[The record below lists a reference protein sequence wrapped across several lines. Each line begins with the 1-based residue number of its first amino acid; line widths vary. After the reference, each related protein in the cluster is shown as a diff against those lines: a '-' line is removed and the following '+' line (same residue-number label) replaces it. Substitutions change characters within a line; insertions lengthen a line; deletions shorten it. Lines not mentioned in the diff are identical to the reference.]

1 MSGKYCYGDMLQRNE
16 YNTIE
21 MHLEVFICQELCSRE
36 MNTVIYKHLWRCVNV
51 WKLLFRRCAL
61 EE

>member
-1 MSGKYCYGDMLQRNE
+1 MSGREMCSGGMN
-16 YNTIE
+16 IE

-36 MNTVIYKHLWRCVNV
+36 INTVIYKHLWRCVYV